1 MKSIG
6 EVMAIGRSF
15 EEAIQKALRM
25 VDEKYMGFT
34 SCGLDASDEVDCD
47 IVYFLHLKGVMSLWD
62 PRCSNIDWFF
72 SLPRNLST

>member
-25 VDEKYMGFT
+25 VDEKYLGF
-34 SCGLDASDEVDCD
+34 SPCGLEPSDKVRGVAKLGRVPASKF
-47 IVYFLHLKGVMSLWD
+47 YFSFQL
-62 PRCSNIDWFF
+62 
-72 SLPRNLST
+72 